1 MSLRLRSFRLAILA
15 LLICV
20 TASCGGPVATGD
32 LDKIQVE
39 ISPFYI
45 TVSNTSGRAVLDVR
59 PVIIQV
65 GGKSEFST
73 YLARLENDEKRD
85 LGVNTF
91 RNTEGVSF
99 SPRTVKAASIVVT
112 AKDIDGTALRIE
124 VPWK

>member
-1 MSLRLRSFRLAILA
+1 MSSRSRSFRLAILV
-15 LLICV
+15 LLIC
-20 TASCGGPVATGD
+20 AAGSCAGPVATGD
-32 LDKIQVE
+32 LDKIQVA

-59 PVIIQV
+59 PVIVQV

-91 RNTEGVSF
+91 RNSDGVSF
-99 SPRTVKAASIVVT
+99 SPRTIKAASIVVT
-112 AKDIDGTALRIE
+112 AKDIDGKALKIE